1 MEKTICTHIFWHLT
15 TYENALH
22 CQNAFRNSM
31 IDSKNCFRICSL
43 FSTQWNKNLL
53 NFYLHWFT
61 HNSIWA
67 LQPMVYNLTNKNA
80 LLNFGFSIEN
90 TTIKLFDFISFLQ
103 KSWGKK
109 GSHKIQKK
117 DIPVTCPNLLLLF
130 LTLDTYQICICCIA
144 KNFSAWLSSFTNLTK
159 STIVHYKYWPSSSMI
174 WSSELKRWVQIT
186 CTKANVIHHLL
197 NYVAWY
203 NFRA

>member
-1 MEKTICTHIFWHLT
+1 MLWDLFTF
-15 TYENALH
+15 
-22 CQNAFRNSM
+22 FNSM
-31 IDSKNCFRICSL
+31 GD
-43 FSTQWNKNLL
+43 QNLL

-61 HNSIWA
+61 HNSIWT

-80 LLNFGFSIEN
+80 LLNFWFSIEN
-90 TTIKLFDFISFLQ
+90 TIKLFDFISFLQ

-174 WSSELKRWVQIT
+174 WSSELQR
-186 CTKANVIHHLL
+186 
-197 NYVAWY
+197 
-203 NFRA
+203 